1 MDMLKMLRF
10 VLYLDIKRR
19 IPPQRAI
26 CPRDSSL
33 CISILEVPFVAF
45 MELFSA
51 IGVMRNK
58 RPCVTLNL
66 ATSVSRA

>member
-1 MDMLKMLRF
+1 MLSF

-19 IPPQRAI
+19 IPPQRAR
-26 CPRDSSL
+26 CPRDSSSYL
-33 CISILEVPFVAF
+33 SILEVPFVAL

-51 IGVMRNK
+51 MSVMRNK
-58 RPCVTLNL
+58 RPCVTLIF